1 MVIFIKVKYINH
13 KNMDQVNINI
23 IMEINLEDIG
33 DMMRKKEKVNFGVRK
48 KLVIVVIGIIIS
60 L

>member
-13 KNMDQVNINI
+13 KNMGQVNINI

-33 DMMRKKEKVNFGVRK
+33 DMMRNKDKVNFGVRK

>member
-33 DMMRKKEKVNFGVRK
+33 DMMRNKDKVNFGVRK